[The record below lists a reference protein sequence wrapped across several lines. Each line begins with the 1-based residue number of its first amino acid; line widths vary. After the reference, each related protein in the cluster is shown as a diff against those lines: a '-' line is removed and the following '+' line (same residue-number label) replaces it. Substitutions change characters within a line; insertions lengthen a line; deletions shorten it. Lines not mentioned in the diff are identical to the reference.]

1 MRILNSRGAALLL
14 GAGLTLAAGPAPAQ
28 TMQQTPPTPEA
39 PQPAQA
45 APAPTPAPA
54 DVAPVVVVKPA
65 SGGTVSLKLGGL
77 IQAQFDGGDRGDARF
92 TNGDDRFYLR
102 RARLNATGSFLEQ
115 FDFRFEMDLAG
126 SLGNT
131 SGFRAQLT
139 DGYINWNRYAAANV
153 RVGQFKTPFGF
164 EQLYADPRLLTIERS
179 MANDRLTLN
188 RQIGVQLGGDL
199 LDKRLSYAVGTFNGN
214 GVNTNAND
222 NNKLDTVGRLSG
234 IPWQGELAGG
244 KASWSIGVD
253 GFSADDTS
261 LALTSDL
268 GIDSTPTTSDRDG
281 IFTGKRHGFGADTQF
296 VSGPFELWAEYLR
309 TRYEPANHIPAP
321 KFQAVGGYVQA
332 SLYLVPKKLQ
342 IVVKQETF
350 DPNDDIAKNQTDTT
364 TLGLNYY
371 IHGHDL
377 KLMADY
383 LRVKA
388 GRLDSQDKVLARL
401 QVAF

>member
-1 MRILNSRGAALLL
+1 LRTLNSRGAALLL
-14 GAGLTLAAGPAPAQ
+14 AGAGLTLAAGSAAAQSSQQAP
-28 TMQQTPPTPEA
+28 PPLEA

-45 APAPTPAPA
+45 KPDTPADAAPPA
-54 DVAPVVVVKPA
+54 VVVKTA
-65 SGGTVSLKLGGL
+65 GGEVSLKLGGL
-77 IQAQFDGGDRGDARF
+77 IQAQFDEGDRGDARF
-92 TNGDDRFYLR
+92 TNGDNRFYLR
-102 RARLNATGSFLEQ
+102 RARLNVTGSFLEQ
-115 FDFRFEMDLAG
+115 FDFRLEMDLAG

-131 SGFRAQLT
+131 SGYRAQLT
-139 DGYINWNRYAAANV
+139 DGYINWSRYAAANV
-153 RVGQFKTPFGF
+153 RAGQFKTPFGF

-179 MANDRLTLN
+179 LANDRLTLN

-222 NNKLDTVGRLSG
+222 NNKLDAVGRLSG

-253 GFSADDTS
+253 GFTADDTS

-268 GIDSTPTTSDRDG
+268 GIDSTPTTGDRDG
-281 IFTGKRHGFGADTQF
+281 IFTGKRRGFGADTQL
-296 VSGPFELWAEYLR
+296 VCGPFELWVEYLR
-309 TRYEPANHIPAP
+309 TRFEPADRIPGAS
-321 KFQAVGGYVQA
+321 FQASGGYVQA
-332 SLYLVPKKLQ
+332 SLFLIPKKLQ

-350 DPNDDIAKNQTDTT
+350 DPDEDLAKNQTDTT

-371 IHGHDL
+371 LHGHDL

-388 GRLDSQDKVLARL
+388 GRLDAQDKVLARL